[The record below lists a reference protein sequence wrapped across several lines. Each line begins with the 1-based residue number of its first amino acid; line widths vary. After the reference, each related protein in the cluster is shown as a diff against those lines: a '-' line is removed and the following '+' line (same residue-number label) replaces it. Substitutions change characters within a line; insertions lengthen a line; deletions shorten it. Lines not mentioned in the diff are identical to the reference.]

1 MDSLKYTGKLK
12 QYFLAPLYLVF
23 VLIAIDAGLYFYD
36 IKAGAVFSSI
46 IIIYSLCLVVFY
58 SIFRKKLAIELINF
72 GTRYG
77 TIQKEMLNK
86 FHIPY
91 AILDLSGN
99 TVWQNEKFRE
109 LSELDSNFHGHISKL
124 FPEAEKI
131 KFSDDEDNMVLEI
144 KFKEK
149 LYHAELQKIE
159 IPTESGNQLI
169 TFDKK
174 NNALVSL
181 MLFDITELTA
191 LKKENQ
197 NIKMVPAVVYIDNY
211 EVTVEHIEIVKRSLL
226 AAVIDRKITQYF
238 QNVGGIVEK
247 IEKDKYF
254 VIFEHRYLEKLTE
267 SKFSILEDVKAIKV
281 GNDVEVTLSIGV
293 GAGGNSYLESVEFAN
308 AAINIALGRGG
319 SQAVVKDSG
328 KVSYYGTHGKEIER
342 TTRVKARVKA
352 QALHEMMETHDNV
365 IVMGHTISDIDALG
379 AGIGV
384 YAAARVLGKK
394 TQIVLNTITS
404 SLRPLVD
411 NITNMD
417 ESAEDMI
424 VNSEGALRAVNS
436 NTLLVVV
443 DTNKANY
450 TECPELLKKC
460 SSIVVF
466 DHHRQGDGQIENPTI
481 SYIEPYASSACEMI
495 AEMLQYFS
503 DQVRLFPQEADCI
516 YAGMLIDTN
525 NFMTKTGVRTFEAAA
540 YLRRS
545 GASMTRV
552 RMLLREDMDS
562 YKARAG
568 VVREA
573 EVYRSMF
580 AISSFP
586 SEGVDSPT
594 IICAQAAN
602 ELLDIVGIKASF
614 VLTNFQDKVYISA
627 RSIDEIDVQMIM
639 EKIGGGGHLNVAGAQ
654 LKDATIDSA
663 KLMLEQILDTMID
676 EGDIVE

>member
-211 EVTVEHIEIVKRSLL
+211 EETVEHIEIVKRSLL

>member
-1 MDSLKYTGKLK
+1 MTGVQTCALPISDKLNFSAEDESIVLK
-12 QYFLAPLYLVF
+12 
-23 VLIAIDAGLYFYD
+23 
-36 IKAGAVFSSI
+36 
-46 IIIYSLCLVVFY
+46 
-58 SIFRKKLAIELINF
+58 INF
-72 GTRYG
+72 
-77 TIQKEMLNK
+77 K
-86 FHIPY
+86 
-91 AILDLSGN
+91 
-99 TVWQNEKFRE
+99 
-109 LSELDSNFHGHISKL
+109 
-124 FPEAEKI
+124 
-131 KFSDDEDNMVLEI
+131 DN
-144 KFKEK
+144 
-149 LYHAELQKIE
+149 LYQAELQKIE

-169 TFDKK
+169 TVDKK

-211 EVTVEHIEIVKRSLL
+211 EETVEHIEIVKRSLL

-247 IEKDKYF
+247 IEKDRYF

-267 SKFSILEDVKAIKV
+267 AKFSILEEVKAIKV

-293 GAGGNSYLESVEFAN
+293 GSGGKSYLESVEFAN

-411 NITNMD
+411 NITDME

-424 VNSEGALRAVNS
+424 VNSEGALKAVNS

-573 EVYRSMF
+573 EVYRGMF

-586 SEGVDSPT
+586 SDGVDSPT

-654 LKDATIDSA
+654 IKDATIDSA
-663 KLMLEQILDTMID
+663 KRMLEQILDTMID

>member
-12 QYFLAPLYLVF
+12 QYFFAPLYLVF
-23 VLIAIDAGLYFYD
+23 VLVAIDAGLYFYD
-36 IKAGAVFSSI
+36 IKAGAVFSTI
-46 IIIYSLCLVVFY
+46 IIIYSLCLGVFY

-77 TIQKEMLNK
+77 TIQKEILNK

-99 TVWQNEKFRE
+99 IVWQNEKFKE
-109 LSELDSNFHGHISKL
+109 LSELDANFHGHISNL
-124 FPEAEKI
+124 FPEADKMNFSAEEESIELKI
-131 KFSDDEDNMVLEI
+131 D
-144 KFKEK
+144 FKDK
-149 LYHAELQKIE
+149 LYQAELQKIE
-159 IPTESGNQLI
+159 IPTESGDQLI
-169 TFDKK
+169 TVDKK

-211 EVTVEHIEIVKRSLL
+211 EETVEHIEIVKRSLL

-247 IEKDKYF
+247 IEKDRYF

-267 SKFSILEDVKAIKV
+267 AKFSILEEVKGIKV

-293 GAGGNSYLESVEFAN
+293 GSGGKSYLESVEFAN

-411 NITNMD
+411 NITDME

-424 VNSEGALRAVNS
+424 VNSEGALKAVNS

-573 EVYRSMF
+573 EVYRGMF

-627 RSIDEIDVQMIM
+627 RSIDEIDVQRIM

-654 LKDATIDSA
+654 IKDATIDSA

-676 EGDIVE
+676 EGDILE

>member
-12 QYFLAPLYLVF
+12 QYFLAPLYLIF
-23 VLIAIDAGLYFYD
+23 VLIGIDTGLYFYD
-36 IKAGAVFSSI
+36 IKAGAVFSI
-46 IIIYSLCLVVFY
+46 IIAIYAICLGLFY
-58 SIFRKKLAIELINF
+58 SVFRKKLEIELINF

-91 AILDLSGN
+91 AILDMSGN
-99 TVWQNEKFRE
+99 TIWQNEKFRE
-109 LSELDSNFHGHISKL
+109 LSELDSNYHSHISKL
-124 FPEAEKI
+124 FPETEKI
-131 KFSDDEDNMVLEI
+131 KFTEAEDNIELEI
-144 KFKEK
+144 NYKDR
-149 LYHAELQKIE
+149 LYRAEMQKID
-159 IPTESGNQLI
+159 IPTESKNQLI

-174 NNALVSL
+174 SNALVSL

-191 LKKENQ
+191 LKEEIQ

-211 EVTVEHIEIVKRSLL
+211 EETVEHIEIVKRSLL
-226 AAVIDRKITQYF
+226 SAVIDRKITQYF
-238 QNVGGIVEK
+238 QNVGGIVQK

-254 VIFEHRYLEKLTE
+254 VIFEHRYLEKLE
-267 SKFSILEDVKAIKV
+267 EAKFSILEDVKGIKV
-281 GNDVEVTLSIGV
+281 GNDVEVTLSVGIGT
-293 GAGGNSYLESVEFAN
+293 GGKSYLESVEFAN

-319 SQAVVKDSG
+319 SQAVVKECG

-365 IVMGHTISDIDALG
+365 IVMGHAISDIDAFG

-411 NITNMD
+411 NIVEMD

-424 VNSEGALRAVNS
+424 INSEEALKAVNS

-450 TECPELLKKC
+450 TECPDLLKKC

-503 DQVRLFPQEADCI
+503 DQVKLYPQEADCI

-568 VVREA
+568 VVRDA
-573 EVYRSMF
+573 EVYRGMF
-580 AISSFP
+580 AISYFHSD
-586 SEGVDSPT
+586 GVDSPT

-614 VLTNFQDKVYISA
+614 VLTNYQDKVYISA

-654 LKDATIDSA
+654 LKDATIESA
-663 KLMLEQILDTMID
+663 KIMIEQILDTMID
-676 EGDIVE
+676 EGDIEE

>member
-211 EVTVEHIEIVKRSLL
+211 EETVEHIEIVKRSLL

-540 YLRRS
+540 YLGRS